1 MVCTAALR
9 VPRFAIS
16 YLSCSPP
23 QAAARST
30 LRWRRR
36 GGQ

>member
-23 QAAARST
+23 RAAARPT
-30 LRWRRR
+30 PRWRER